1 MASFAAQNRAITRE
15 DYIARTYAMP
25 ARFGSVAK
33 AYIVPDT
40 QLNAAELEIKSKKIE
55 LEENEQILDI
65 LKSGAEEEFKKQK
78 SNLDR
83 EARKEIKVMDIL
95 AKLGIEEDKLT
106 ASQKKNFEDKLL
118 GILRDEEMVELN
130 TLSQLAIN
138 AEKEKD
144 K

>member
-1 MASFAAQNRAITRE
+1 MNKKSQIT
-15 DYIARTYAMP
+15 TTKLQ
-25 ARFGSVAK
+25 S
-33 AYIVPDT
+33 DT

-106 ASQKKNFEDKLL
+106 ASQKR
-118 GILRDEEMVELN
+118 ILK
-130 TLSQLAIN
+130 IN
-138 AEKEKD
+138 Y
-144 K
+144 